1 MVSWL
6 RGFRG
11 PGQPFGAWDWTTPSV
26 DKVGRE
32 EEKGWKVRG
41 QLCPKYLHDLGPFLP
56 LGTLGKMFLTQKTA
70 ENFFPQVPGS
80 TFSCLSEKLCLR
92 MGALRS
98 IFPGEYLA
106 GIWY

>member
-1 MVSWL
+1 MEADSKAKVHGKTFLWTERMVSWL

-41 QLCPKYLHDLGPFLP
+41 QLCPSIFMIWGLSFP
-56 LGTLGKMFLTQKTA
+56 LGH
-70 ENFFPQVPGS
+70 
-80 TFSCLSEKLCLR
+80 
-92 MGALRS
+92 
-98 IFPGEYLA
+98 LA
-106 GIWY
+106 RCF